1 MKTKKI
7 KKAIDDALYKV
18 RCALTE
24 ECSRGDFQDITFEI
38 DPYGGIYSNRSNR
51 SIHFGLLTFS
61 QIVEETTYK
70 ADYDEVIL
78 LAKFVIMH
86 EYLHII
92 HSGYSEDEINKLAIK
107 HLKRNGLASKEEV
120 RFLKD
125 AFCQ

>member
-1 MKTKKI
+1 MKTKKM
-7 KKAIDDALYKV
+7 KKAIDNALYKA

-24 ECSRGDFQDITFEI
+24 EYGRDDFQGITFEI

-78 LAKFVIMH
+78 LAKFVIIH

-107 HLKRNGLASKEEV
+107 HMKRNGLASKEEA

>member
-1 MKTKKI
+1 MKTKKM
-7 KKAIDDALYKV
+7 KKAIDNALYKV

-24 ECSRGDFQDITFEI
+24 EYGRDDFQGITFEI

-70 ADYDEVIL
+70 ADYDEVLL

-86 EYLHII
+86 EHLHII
-92 HSGYSEDEINKLAIK
+92 HPGHSENDINKLAIK
-107 HLKRNGLASKEEV
+107 HMKRNGLASKEEV